1 MLKPSY
7 FSLLAGLLLLL
18 TNAASSQSQPSA
30 PATEQASS
38 QTPAGSPPAPS
49 QASEALRVSTRL
61 VLVDVVVLDPKG
73 LPVTDLKA
81 EDFSL
86 REEGASQKIKI
97 FTFQPPAQAEAT
109 NSAPKLPPNMTS
121 NVPTYQANRTLN
133 VILLD
138 GLNTDIAGQKLVKQE
153 MIKVLE
159 KLPAGQPVA
168 VYGLSM
174 KLRLLQ
180 DFTTDPTL
188 LKQAVASLKGHSS
201 PVLEGGQPYIDTSV
215 TDAFASMGLDNL
227 VGQIQ
232 LFQEENTTAQTDARV
247 QITLAALNSLAR
259 MLAGYAGRKNLI
271 WRSSAFPSQLL
282 SSNFGMRGNSPGRDY
297 SDEIQ
302 RTSNALS
309 NARVAVY
316 PVDARALVNS
326 SVYSASDNPSARGGW
341 APPRTGSDR
350 PGGGAELS
358 KFSDDELARHTT
370 MSSVAEETGGRA
382 FLRTNDLEKAIRE
395 GLSDGATYY
404 TLGYY
409 PEDKNWNGK
418 FRRIAVKVERQGIK
432 LRFRQ
437 GYFASDPNGYTKID
451 PKKQATELVQ
461 AFSPDYPI
469 STALPFRAQV
479 IPPAEKSDGKI
490 LIRYGID
497 AHKLGFEMKDGLEYA
512 SVDCAVQAFRLKGS
526 ALPLKSNTFA
536 AKLKPEEYQLIMQ
549 RFFPCDQ
556 TLELAPGEYVLRL
569 GVRDNATGFIGTANT
584 RLTVPPKP

>member
-1 MLKPSY
+1 
-7 FSLLAGLLLLL
+7 
-18 TNAASSQSQPSA
+18 
-30 PATEQASS
+30 
-38 QTPAGSPPAPS
+38 
-49 QASEALRVSTRL
+49 
-61 VLVDVVVLDPKG
+61 
-73 LPVTDLKA
+73 
-81 EDFSL
+81 
-86 REEGASQKIKI
+86 
-97 FTFQPPAQAEAT
+97 
-109 NSAPKLPPNMTS
+109 
-121 NVPTYQANRTLN
+121 
-133 VILLD
+133 
-138 GLNTDIAGQKLVKQE
+138 
-153 MIKVLE
+153 
-159 KLPAGQPVA
+159 
-168 VYGLSM
+168 
-174 KLRLLQ
+174 
-180 DFTTDPTL
+180 
-188 LKQAVASLKGHSS
+188 
-201 PVLEGGQPYIDTSV
+201 
-215 TDAFASMGLDNL
+215 
-227 VGQIQ
+227 
-232 LFQEENTTAQTDARV
+232 V

-259 MLAGYAGRKNLI
+259 LLVGYPGRKNLI
-271 WRSSAFPSQLL
+271 WLSSAFPGQLL
-282 SSNFGMRGNSPGRDY
+282 STNFGMRGNSPGRDY

-316 PVDARALVNS
+316 PVDAAALVNS
-326 SVYSASDNPSARGGW
+326 SVYSASNNPSARGGW
-341 APPRTGSDR
+341 APPRTSSDR

-358 KFSDDELARHTT
+358 KGSDDELARHTT

-409 PEDKNWNGK
+409 PEDKNWNSK
-418 FRRIAVKVERQGIK
+418 FRRIAVKVERPGTK

-451 PKKQATELVQ
+451 PKKQATELSQ
-461 AFSPDYPI
+461 ALSMDYPI

-479 IPPAEKSDGKI
+479 ITPAEKSDGKT

-512 SVDCAVQAFRLKGS
+512 SVDCAVQAFRLKGR
-526 ALPLKSNTFA
+526 ALPLQSNTFT